1 MIHFIEVIIE
11 TYQLNLKI
19 CIQREQYRTKNLDT
33 NVVAAKY
40 FILRIPL
47 KIHNKT
53 RCHIKHL
60 TINGLNKT

>member
-1 MIHFIEVIIE
+1 MLIDN
-11 TYQLNLKI
+11 QLNLKI

-33 NVVAAKY
+33 IVVAAKY

-60 TINGLNKT
+60 AINDLNKT